1 MSVFSGMSR
10 PMKAAGVVLVGVAI
24 VAAVIGGITALGG
37 GNGSNEAGPSGTS
50 TQPGTP
56 GGTSAPSSGTSST
69 PPSTSAS
76 PSSPVPPPSTS
87 PAPGGATSAPPG
99 QSGQP
104 GQPGQPGG
112 DQQASNKWV
121 TVRVFNNSTIKG
133 LADRAADDFRNGGW
147 NVNEVSNY
155 SQGIIPT
162 TTAYYRPGTDEEAAA
177 KQLAQEFDIKAE
189 PRFEGIQSASPGVI
203 VIVTKE
209 YQSGHKGS

>member
-10 PMKAAGVVLVGVAI
+10 PMKAAGVALIGVAI
-24 VAAVIGGITALGG
+24 IAAVIGGITALGG
-37 GNGSNEAGPSGTS
+37 GDGSNEAGPSGTP
-50 TQPGTP
+50 TQPGTSS
-56 GGTSAPSSGTSST
+56 TSPSASSSASSPASTSS
-69 PPSTSAS
+69 SAS
-76 PSSPVPPPSTS
+76 PSSPTPPSPSS
-87 PAPGGATSAPPG
+87 PAPGQPTSAGP
-99 QSGQP
+99 GQP

-133 LADRAADDFRNGGW
+133 LADRAAEDFRGSGW
-147 NVNEVSNY
+147 NVNEVGNY

-162 TTAYYRPGTDEEAAA
+162 TTAFYRPGTDEEAAA
-177 KQLAQEFDIKAE
+177 KQLAQEFGIKAE

-209 YQSGHKGS
+209 YQGAHKGS

>member
-10 PMKAAGVVLVGVAI
+10 PMKAAGVALIGVAI
-24 VAAVIGGITALGG
+24 IAAVIGGISALGG
-37 GNGSNEAGPSGTS
+37 GDGSNEAGPSGTS
-50 TQPGTP
+50 TQPGTS
-56 GGTSAPSSGTSST
+56 GGPSSAAPSSTSSSAAT
-69 PPSTSAS
+69 PPSSSTSSSSPTPPS
-76 PSSPVPPPSTS
+76 PSSPSPGQATS
-87 PAPGGATSAPPG
+87 SAPGG
-99 QSGQP
+99 
-104 GQPGQPGG
+104 PGQPGG

-121 TVRVFNNSTIKG
+121 TVRVFNNSTIEG
-133 LADRAADDFRNGGW
+133 LADRAAEDFRGGGW

-162 TTAYYRPGTDEEAAA
+162 TTAFYRPGTDEEAAA
-177 KQLAQEFDIKAE
+177 KQLAQEFGIKAE

>member
-10 PMKAAGVVLVGVAI
+10 PMKAAGVALIGVAI
-24 VAAVIGGITALGG
+24 VAAVIGGISALGG
-37 GNGSNEAGPSGTS
+37 GDGSTEAGPSGTS
-50 TQPGTP
+50 STP
-56 GGTSAPSSGTSST
+56 PGTSAPSGTSSSST
-69 PPSTSAS
+69 PPSTSTSAS
-76 PSSPVPPPSTS
+76 PSSPVPPSPSS
-87 PAPGGATSAPPG
+87 PGAGQPTSAA
-99 QSGQP
+99 
-104 GQPGQPGG
+104 PGQPGG

-133 LADRAADDFRNGGW
+133 LADRAAEDFRGSGW

-162 TTAYYRPGTDEEAAA
+162 TTAFYRPGTDEEAAA
-177 KQLAQEFDIKAE
+177 KQLAQEFGIKAE

>member
-10 PMKAAGVVLVGVAI
+10 PMKAAGVALVGVAVI
-24 VAAVIGGITALGG
+24 AAVIGGITALGG
-37 GNGSNEAGPSGTS
+37 GDGSNEAGPSGT
-50 TQPGTP
+50 TTPPGSS
-56 GGTSAPSSGTSST
+56 SAPPSSTSSSAT
-69 PPSTSAS
+69 PPSTSS
-76 PSSPVPPPSTS
+76 PASTS
-87 PAPGGATSAPPG
+87 PAPPSPTSPGAGQPTSAG
-99 QSGQP
+99 P

-133 LADRAADDFRNGGW
+133 LADRAAEDFRGGGW

-162 TTAYYRPGTDEEAAA
+162 TTAFYRPGTDEEAAA
-177 KQLAQEFDIKAE
+177 KQLAQEFGIKAE

>member
-10 PMKAAGVVLVGVAI
+10 PMKAAGVALVGVAI
-24 VAAVIGGITALGG
+24 IAAVIGGITALGG

-50 TQPGTP
+50 PTP
-56 GGTSAPSSGTSST
+56 SGSSSA
-69 PPSTSAS
+69 PPSTSSSASSSTSSSSAS
-76 PSSPVPPPSTS
+76 PSSPTPPAPSS
-87 PAPGGATSAPPG
+87 PAPGQPTSAG
-99 QSGQP
+99 P

-133 LADRAADDFRNGGW
+133 LADRAAEDFRGSGW

-162 TTAYYRPGTDEEAAA
+162 TTAFYRPGTDEEAAA
-177 KQLAQEFDIKAE
+177 KQLAQEFGIKAE
-189 PRFEGIQSASPGVI
+189 PRFPGIESASPGVI

>member
-10 PMKAAGVVLVGVAI
+10 PMKAAGVALIGVAI
-24 VAAVIGGITALGG
+24 IAAVIGGITALGG
-37 GNGSNEAGPSGTS
+37 GDGSNEAGPSGTS
-50 TQPGTP
+50 TQPGTS
-56 GGTSAPSSGTSST
+56 GGPSSA
-69 PPSTSAS
+69 PPSTSSSATPPSSSTSSSSPTPPS
-76 PSSPVPPPSTS
+76 PSSPPPGQATS
-87 PAPGGATSAPPG
+87 SAPGG
-99 QSGQP
+99 
-104 GQPGQPGG
+104 PGQPGG

-133 LADRAADDFRNGGW
+133 LADRAAEDFRGGGW

-162 TTAYYRPGTDEEAAA
+162 TTAFYRPGTDEEAAA
-177 KQLAQEFDIKAE
+177 KQLAQEFGIKAE

>member
-10 PMKAAGVVLVGVAI
+10 PMKAAGVALIGVAI
-24 VAAVIGGITALGG
+24 IAAVIGGITALGG
-37 GNGSNEAGPSGTS
+37 GEGSNEAGPSGT
-50 TQPGTP
+50 TTPPGSS
-56 GGTSAPSSGTSST
+56 SAPPSASSSAT
-69 PPSTSAS
+69 PPSTSATAGS
-76 PSSPVPPPSTS
+76 PSSSTPASPTSPVPGGPGST
-87 PAPGGATSAPPG
+87 A
-99 QSGQP
+99 P
-104 GQPGQPGG
+104 GQPGQPGA

-121 TVRVFNNSTIKG
+121 TVRVFNNSTVKG
-133 LADRAADDFRNGGW
+133 LADRAAEDFRGGGW

-162 TTAYYRPGTDEEAAA
+162 TTAFYRPGTDEEAAA
-177 KQLAQEFDIKAE
+177 KQLAQEFGIKAE